1 MNLPLTLNSL
11 VTVDDLFRVWKSER
25 PDYVQFSNDGILL
38 EEVWSKQEVKI
49 AFILKEP
56 NDGFF
61 DIRGRDYN
69 PKNGNSR
76 LFWRNLN
83 IWSYTVSQFRNGKQA
98 VFEDAKARKED
109 KVGHIAY
116 VNLKKKNENLS
127 TSCDPNIQEY
137 VDRDWEFISRQL
149 GLINP
154 DFIFCCGTYKYL
166 KARLQTDCLGDGLYR
181 LQNKFLIDF
190 CHPSARYGYKK
201 TFERLSAI
209 LKNLPSQSLSTFE
222 PRHN

>member
-1 MNLPLTLNSL
+1 MLPTLHDL
-11 VTVDDLFRVWKSER
+11 VTVDGLFLAWQAARQ
-25 PDYVQFSNDGILL
+25 DYTKFSNDGILL
-38 EEVWSKQEVKI
+38 DEVWAKQQTKI

-56 NDGFF
+56 NDDFF
-61 DIRGRDYN
+61 DIRGRDYS

-83 IWSYTVSQFRNGKQA
+83 IWSYTVNQFFNGSP
-98 VFEDAKARKED
+98 VILEEAKARKED

-127 TSCDPNIQEY
+127 TSYDPDIQEY

-149 GLINP
+149 DLINP
-154 DFIFCCGTYKYL
+154 DVIFCCGTYKYL
-166 KARLQTDCLGDGLYR
+166 KTRLQTEYLGDGLYR

-209 LKNLPSQSLSTFE
+209 LKNLLRQSLSTFE